1 MKRKKN
7 YVMGKLNT
15 PKGVTLPDGRSF
27 LACYERVP
35 RSELPPNVIM
45 KRSHK
50 TKVEEEAF
58 LEKDKVLLVF

>member
-35 RSELPPNVIM
+35 KSELPPNVIM
-45 KRSHK
+45 
-50 TKVEEEAF
+50 
-58 LEKDKVLLVF
+58 